1 MSRDSRQLCFSI
13 KAEDQ
18 SSSAIAAI
26 ISSSCTPVTFQGSR
40 SIARYESEHGR
51 KRAMAS
57 GHYSALELSDDNMC
71 DEDAASDDCAHF
83 GDKKRRLT
91 FDQVKT
97 LEKSFELGNKLE
109 PERKMQL
116 AMALGLQPRQ
126 IAVWFQNRR
135 ARWKTKQLEK
145 DYDALKQDY
154 GTLKNNY
161 EALLEN
167 NKQFKEKV
175 QRLKRDLG
183 SKEQSNCKGR
193 GSEID
198 SDQKSAALFKPT
210 STITP
215 TEFSV
220 KSEICTKGMEAFQK
234 DSQEGGCS
242 SIISEDSSVLNIDSP
257 RTIDSPLSPV
267 RQIPSPHPAADQLG
281 TLSTEYYPH
290 KILPV
295 KAEESVLID
304 QEEEE
309 PCQMFYN
316 LEQGPM
322 FWEYWGHEV

>member
-1 MSRDSRQLCFSI
+1 MSRNSRQLCFSI

-40 SIARYESEHGR
+40 SIARYESEHAR

-57 GHYSALELSDDNMC
+57 AHYSALELSDDNMC
-71 DEDAASDDCAHF
+71 EEDVASDDCAHF

-97 LEKSFELGNKLE
+97 LEKSFEVGNKLE

-145 DYDALKQDY
+145 DFDALKQDY
-154 GTLKNNY
+154 GTLKSNY
-161 EALLEN
+161 ETLLEE
-167 NKQFKEKV
+167 NKQFKEEV
-175 QRLKRDLG
+175 QRLKRELG
-183 SKEQSNCKGR
+183 SKDQSNGR
-193 GSEID
+193 GSEIEC
-198 SDQKSAALFKPT
+198 DQKSTALFNPT
-210 STITP
+210 STTTP
-215 TEFSV
+215 TKFSEM
-220 KSEICTKGMEAFQK
+220 SEIRTKGMEAFQK

-267 RQIPSPHPAADQLG
+267 RQIPSPHPAAVQLG
-281 TLSTEYYPH
+281 TLSNPEHYAH
-290 KILPV
+290 KIFPV
-295 KAEESVLID
+295 KAEENVLIH
-304 QEEEE
+304 QEEE

-316 LEQGPM
+316 LEQNTT
-322 FWEYWGHEV
+322 FWDYCWNQDV